1 MAEEQVVLPRPTR
14 IATAEDIARANAAR
28 EQANNAQQQQAQT
41 DTDLGKSKEGAEQQA
56 SPVELTLEHKKAL
69 FKELGFEYNSDD
81 DLAKVKERLNPKAPV
96 ELTAE
101 QKATKELEL
110 DKRMMDVFTGKGYTV
125 DQYVALKNVANAN
138 VADMS
143 KAESIEEFM
152 KLGLTK
158 ENAEKH
164 WKEANYQ
171 IEIDALE
178 QYDEETDEDFAKRK
192 EDLQKKKEA
201 FSKKLNENLS
211 PKQKEAREIY
221 NTLKS
226 VIAEQDLQ
234 AQQERDYAAKAS
246 NHIQSMPRKLNV
258 ELGKLNDIDLA
269 PVQIDI
275 DEAIITEAKELFT
288 SADKRKQTFLNED
301 GTLNYSTL
309 SEMYVKAKQFDKGIK
324 TALLE
329 GQTRQVKE
337 FQKVFPA
344 HSASSIGVGSTP
356 NRNTTTGNKIVGR
369 SAPKV
374 AITRQ

>member
-1 MAEEQVVLPRPTR
+1 MPEEQVITPKPTR

-28 EQANNAQQQQAQT
+28 EQANTQQQAAVTNEGGEQGQQQQA
-41 DTDLGKSKEGAEQQA
+41 A
-56 SPVELTLEHKKAL
+56 PVELTLEHKKAL

-81 DLAKVKERLNPKAPV
+81 DLAKFKEKLNYTPPAAEPS
-96 ELTAE
+96 EE
-101 QKATKELEL
+101 QKARKELEL
-110 DKRMMDVFTGKGYTV
+110 DKRMMEAFMKASGGTV
-125 DQYVALKNVANAN
+125 DEYVAMKSVANAN
-138 VADMS
+138 VAELS
-143 KAESIEEFM
+143 KAESISEFM

-178 QYDEETDEDFAKRK
+178 QGDEETEEEFTARK
-192 EDLQKKKEA
+192 VDLQAKKEA
-201 FSKKLNENLS
+201 FSKKLNESLS

-221 NTLKS
+221 NTLKN

-234 AQQERDYAAKAS
+234 VQKENEYAAKAS
-246 NHIQSMPRKLNV
+246 THIQQMPRKLNV

-275 DEAIITEAKELFT
+275 DEALITETRELF
-288 SADKRKQTFLNED
+288 SNADKRKQTFFNED
-301 GTLNYSTL
+301 GTLNYANL
-309 SEMYVKAKQFDKGIK
+309 SELYVKAKHFDKGIK

-344 HSASSIGVGSTP
+344 HSAGSLGVGSIQ
-356 NRNTTTGNKIVGR
+356 NRTVTNGNKIVGR

-374 AITRQ
+374 AIPRQ